1 MAVLIAS
8 TIYFNAYKCRF
19 LGQAN
24 WVWGVESKLQTSF
37 IVSWLKLPLLFYL
50 YFVWTIWYMTNWL
63 SDNNLLESWNHE
75 KHLLSLLYKIKLSA
89 NTIELLENL
98 NGGYIKHPEINSF
111 LMFIKYNRLAGIGVY
126 WRSKCMLELKIQQ
139 NTPLNC
145 TQYTPIK
152 IYLWVV

>member
-1 MAVLIAS
+1 M
-8 TIYFNAYKCRF
+8 
-19 LGQAN
+19 
-24 WVWGVESKLQTSF
+24 WGVESKLQTSF

-126 WRSKCMLELKIQQ
+126 WRSKCMLECKDPTEYALKLYTVHTNQ
-139 NTPLNC
+139 NISLSCIDPSPRAPLC
-145 TQYTPIK
+145 SISSSFFL
-152 IYLWVV
+152 IA

>member
-1 MAVLIAS
+1 MYILGTSELSVRCRVKVANKFHCQLIEAAS
-8 TIYFNAYKCRF
+8 RF
-19 LGQAN
+19 L
-24 WVWGVESKLQTSF
+24 
-37 IVSWLKLPLLFYL
+37 
-50 YFVWTIWYMTNWL
+50 FVLASCEPYDTWL

-126 WRSKCMLELKIQQ
+126 WRSRCMLELKIQQ